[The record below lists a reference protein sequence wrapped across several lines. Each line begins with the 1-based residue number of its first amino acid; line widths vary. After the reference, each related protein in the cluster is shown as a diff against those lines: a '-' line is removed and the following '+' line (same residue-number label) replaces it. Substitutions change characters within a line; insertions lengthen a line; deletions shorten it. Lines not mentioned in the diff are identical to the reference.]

1 MVGPIDGS
9 EAISQLDFA
18 AIEKAFGDAAT
29 ALRPLVAA
37 LVSRTS
43 QDEQTAHPQISG
55 RPAAVHLHAADCAQ
69 AIAG

>member
-43 QDEQTAHPQISG
+43 QDERTAHPQISG
-55 RPAAVHLHAADCAQ
+55 RAVVHLHAADSAQ